1 MSYEHFYWFLDRK
14 AANRVLRTAWKA
26 FLERYPWD
34 AQELRQLL
42 EFAVEPSPK
51 ERALRSILG
60 TKTLAWTV
68 SRSVPAL
75 YLVHQVVHHV
85 PALADRGGSVW
96 FWDCHHFETLAINA
110 VAARAFLDGRIT
122 ARTLRAV
129 FAIHGEY
136 IFDLQF
142 DVAAIDAKDLQRL
155 SRAVH
160 GKAAGK
166 PLFTWLG
173 ERPAEEGYHWIREA
187 DTKLFLDFVR
197 EAWAGNWPAL
207 PLNPEVADEL
217 ELKPRKAHKF
227 RGFPV
232 ARHLA
237 AAAKT
242 LAGRGLSCVRYFELE
257 VM

>member
-1 MSYEHFYWFLDRK
+1 M
-14 AANRVLRTAWKA
+14 LRTAWKA
-26 FLERYPWD
+26 FLERHPWD

-51 ERALRSILG
+51 ERALRSILD

-136 IFDLQF
+136 VFDLQF

-160 GKAAGK
+160 GKAA
-166 PLFTWLG
+166 
-173 ERPAEEGYHWIREA
+173 RPAAVHVARRPSGRGGLSLDPRGGHEA
-187 DTKLFLDFVR
+187 VPRLRARGVGRQLAGAAARSRGGRRDGA
-197 EAWAGNWPAL
+197 EAAQGPQVPAASRLRGISQQPPRRWPAATC
-207 PLNPEVADEL
+207 PASGTSNW
-217 ELKPRKAHKF
+217 K
-227 RGFPV
+227 
-232 ARHLA
+232 
-237 AAAKT
+237 
-242 LAGRGLSCVRYFELE
+242 
-257 VM
+257 